1 MVHMGPPMAPP
12 SGPMAGNGMG
22 PMGRMGPMGAM
33 GPMPAAGRGPPVTY
47 NGPAMPGDP
56 LAGATCVVPMWN
68 KQEFLCQD
76 VDVPEETL
84 EDVNGVKRKTMHD
97 GSSCTT
103 MCPRARWWQ
112 VSTQETLTC
121 KDGRWRDDTGRVA
134 EELVCDTSNVFYFT
148 TLLVIIILAL
158 LCTPGGRRSFRQ
170 ATASPAP
177 AGAAGAEAK
186 KEVHIAVL
194 PISTGSKFSGRL
206 VWGFSWAHAYGAYG
220 PLGPQTRP
228 GFPFENPPSCVHGRC
243 PE

>member
-1 MVHMGPPMAPP
+1 
-12 SGPMAGNGMG
+12 
-22 PMGRMGPMGAM
+22 
-33 GPMPAAGRGPPVTY
+33 
-47 NGPAMPGDP
+47 MPGDP

-68 KQEFLCQD
+68 KQEFLCQEH
-76 VDVPEETL
+76 VDVPDEETL

-186 KEVHIAVL
+186 KEEKTEKVEGKEAQEK
-194 PISTGSKFSGRL
+194 PKEG
-206 VWGFSWAHAYGAYG
+206 
-220 PLGPQTRP
+220 
-228 GFPFENPPSCVHGRC
+228 
-243 PE
+243 

>member
-33 GPMPAAGRGPPVTY
+33 GPMPVAAGRGPPVTY

-68 KQEFLCQD
+68 KQEFLCQEH
-76 VDVPEETL
+76 VDVPDEETL

-186 KEVHIAVL
+186 KEEKTEKVEGKEAQEK
-194 PISTGSKFSGRL
+194 PKEG
-206 VWGFSWAHAYGAYG
+206 
-220 PLGPQTRP
+220 
-228 GFPFENPPSCVHGRC
+228 
-243 PE
+243 